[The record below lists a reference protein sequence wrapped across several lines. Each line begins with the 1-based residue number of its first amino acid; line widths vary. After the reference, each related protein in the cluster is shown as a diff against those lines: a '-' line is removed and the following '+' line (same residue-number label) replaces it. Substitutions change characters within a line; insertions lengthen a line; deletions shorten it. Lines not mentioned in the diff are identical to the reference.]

1 MHLALTHRSEVTL
14 PGSDH
19 AGVEGVMGSGQSL
32 PQSTSGDNYRSQGH
46 GQGAGAEVPFID
58 IPESAIDAEVT
69 LKSFLLVL
77 QHGQTTEGDSNRFAA
92 SSIDEVFSVKKLQEI
107 WQELGNDVMNPIKFT
122 TLSQHPHI
130 QDTITACYTY
140 KFPVSIPN

>member
-1 MHLALTHRSEVTL
+1 
-14 PGSDH
+14 
-19 AGVEGVMGSGQSL
+19 MGAAVG
-32 PQSTSGDNYRSQGH
+32 T
-46 GQGAGAEVPFID
+46 EVPPID

-69 LKSFLLVL
+69 LRSFLLVL

-92 SSIDEVFSVKKLQEI
+92 SSLDEVFSVKKLEEI
-107 WQELGNDVMNPIKFT
+107 WQELGNDVINPIKFT

-140 KFPVSIPN
+140 KFPVSCRNISPEQISTGFFDGRKERDKKPKF